1 VYRELVEAGMSRVI
15 ATRRVYRPFIVQG
28 PAAWTESWHAPRYAG
43 GFHLH
48 EGQDVLCQGGAPVL
62 AATAGRVEFDVDVLG
77 GRIARLFL
85 PDGSY
90 WYYAHLSGWSSTIE
104 SGSQVE
110 IGDVIGYCGNTGDAV
125 GGATHVHFGHYLAS
139 GQAENTM
146 SDLIGWLQAAER
158 RAGVSERAADAARS
172 TSTVVPTSAL
182 ELGAEP
188 TLTVSSPVSSPVVTA
203 GLSTSTA
210 GQSASPSATDV
221 LALTVVVAARLLL
234 IPGRRVARRLGSL
247 GGRGSG

>member
-1 VYRELVEAGMSRVI
+1 VYQELVKAGMSRVI

-62 AATAGRVEFDVDVLG
+62 AATAGRVEFDVDMLG

-85 PDGSY
+85 PDGGY

-104 SGSQVE
+104 SGSRVE
-110 IGDVIGYCGNTGDAV
+110 IGDVIGYCGNTGDAI
-125 GGATHVHFGHYLAS
+125 GGPTHVHFGHYLPS
-139 GQAENTM
+139 RQAVDPM
-146 SDLIGWLQAAER
+146 SDLIAWLEAAER
-158 RAGVSERAADAARS
+158 RAGVTKRGADAARS
-172 TSTVVPTSAL
+172 TTTTVPTYPH

-188 TLTVSSPVSSPVVTA
+188 TVTVESPVITA
-203 GLSTSTA
+203 GLSTPTAGRSTA
-210 GQSASPSATDV
+210 PSSTDV
-221 LALTVVVAARLLL
+221 LALAVALAARLLL

-247 GGRGSG
+247 GGRGTG